1 MKFKFQQCSLIWYC
15 LMLFSCYTD
24 RTDFG
29 QQSQNY
35 VLSGSSQERSANP
48 SMTDYMPF
56 IILEF
61 HLVILPLSFHIE
73 HKVLIIIYCLRDNI
87 LHTPQKCASCW
98 KFPQYNH
105 LATHKRKA
113 RMKCQQTPEE
123 LPIKTR
129 TKSHYSPYKAKLKRL
144 TTQSVVFK
152 LPYLRIETVCELEQA
167 LLLKFPTA
175 KQQGETNVIM

>member
-73 HKVLIIIYCLRDNI
+73 HKVLIIIYLSPGQYSSYSSEMCI
-87 LHTPQKCASCW
+87 L
-98 KFPQYNH
+98 
-105 LATHKRKA
+105 
-113 RMKCQQTPEE
+113 
-123 LPIKTR
+123 
-129 TKSHYSPYKAKLKRL
+129 
-144 TTQSVVFK
+144 
-152 LPYLRIETVCELEQA
+152 LEIS
-167 LLLKFPTA
+167 L
-175 KQQGETNVIM
+175 V